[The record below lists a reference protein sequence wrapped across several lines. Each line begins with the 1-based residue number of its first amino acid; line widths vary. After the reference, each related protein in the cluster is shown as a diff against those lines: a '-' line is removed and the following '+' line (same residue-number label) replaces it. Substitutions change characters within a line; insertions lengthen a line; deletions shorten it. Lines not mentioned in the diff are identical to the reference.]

1 MKHQHFPKLIKV
13 SVPLLAVFLTACT
26 AFSGPSNKWRIEF
39 SESAKSNGNLVFRL
53 APEDEEYID
62 VDIQVF
68 KGTSEN
74 QVANRVKNE
83 LQEKLPAG
91 KYAVEV
97 DDGEDVLIRTRW
109 GEPDFRINLVSN
121 TVDSVRIGL
130 DRE

>member
-1 MKHQHFPKLIKV
+1 
-13 SVPLLAVFLTACT
+13 
-26 AFSGPSNKWRIEF
+26 
-39 SESAKSNGNLVFRL
+39 VFRL
-53 APEDEEYID
+53 APEDEEYVD

-68 KGTSEN
+68 EGTSEN

-91 KYAVEV
+91 KYTVEV

-121 TVDSVRIGL
+121 TVDSVRIEQ
-130 DRE
+130 DHE